1 MARDL
6 AASPSASEPSRP
18 DRWFTLLV
26 AAAYSAITV
35 VMTWPVAPRAA
46 TDSVP
51 DFGDSLLNAWI
62 LGWNGKTLLALL
74 HGDLSAWRNYWN
86 ANIFHPEKLAL
97 TCSEHLFAQGVQG
110 LPIYAATGNLLLTH
124 NLLFLSTFVLSAL
137 GVYLLVRDLTGSRG
151 AAFVAGLLYGFAPY
165 RINQF
170 THLQVL
176 SSQWMP
182 FVFFFLRRF
191 FVTRRWPYVVLA
203 TTALVAQN
211 LSCGYYLVYFAPFVS
226 LYVLYEL
233 TDRGLWRAP
242 RVLAGVA
249 VTAVLTALLT
259 WPFLSP
265 YLEARA
271 EGRDARPRGEIEGYS
286 ADVYAY
292 LTANEQQR
300 VWAPWMHVFRKPEGE
315 LFPGVLPVALSVVAL
330 AAAARAARRRAVEER
345 APVHGWRRGVVIV
358 AAGVAALQLLALLVA
373 ALTGGAGWNL
383 GPLTI
388 RMRSLDRPLA
398 LGLIAIVIVLALSAR
413 ARALLRGRRGS
424 LAAFCLIGLMLAVTL
439 SFGPRIRAMGR
450 SVGTGPYA
458 YLHAYVPGYDG
469 LRVPARHAMLGA
481 LFLAVLGGLG
491 ADVVRR
497 RLRHGGVVLALI
509 GGAFLVEAASMPVT
523 TNWTTEEDGYV
534 RLPDHVETVN
544 PPPVYAYLATLPT
557 GTVVAE
563 FPFGPTG
570 WELRY
575 VYYSTVHW
583 HPIVNGY
590 SGYFPDGYFRRA
602 SRLLQPLKDPDAS
615 WAALLQGETT
625 HVVLHEWAYRGDGAA
640 PIRDWLTSRG
650 AQTVAAFDHDV
661 VLRMPGR

>member
-1 MARDL
+1 MEPGL
-6 AASPSASEPSRP
+6 AASPSTQRP
-18 DRWFTLLV
+18 ARHAGWPTLLV
-26 AAAYSAITV
+26 AAAYCAVTV

-46 TDSVP
+46 TDAVP

-62 LGWNGKTLLALL
+62 LGWNGQTLLALL
-74 HGDLSAWRNYWN
+74 RGDFSAWQGYWN
-86 ANIFHPEKLAL
+86 ANIFHPETLTL

-182 FVFFFLRRF
+182 FVLFGLRRF
-191 FVTRRWPYVVLA
+191 FVTRRPRYVVLA

-211 LSCGYYLVYFAPFVS
+211 LSCGYYLVYFAPFVA

-233 TDRGLWRAP
+233 TDRGLWRTP

-249 VTAVLTALLT
+249 ATALFAGLLT

-271 EGRDARPRGEIEGYS
+271 LGRDARPRGEVEMFS

-300 VWAPWMHVFRKPEGE
+300 LWAPWMHVFRKPEGE
-315 LFPGVLPVALSVVAL
+315 LFPGLLPVALSIVGL
-330 AAAARAARRRAVEER
+330 AGAARAARRKAGELHPAVR
-345 APVHGWRRGVVIV
+345 GGRRWVV
-358 AAGVAALQLLALLVA
+358 AVAALVATSQLVALLVA
-373 ALTGGAGWNL
+373 VLSGGAAWHL

-388 RMRSLDRPLA
+388 RMRSMERPIVLGVIA
-398 LGLIAIVIVLALSAR
+398 LGVVLGLSAR
-413 ARALLRGRRGS
+413 ARAVVRGRRGS
-424 LAAFCLIGLMLAVTL
+424 LAAFCLVGLLLAVTL

-458 YLHAYVPGYDG
+458 YLHAHVPGYDG
-469 LRVPARHAMLGA
+469 LRVPARHAMIGA

-497 RLRHGGVVLALI
+497 RVRRGGVALALI
-509 GGAFLVEAASMPVT
+509 GGVFLVEAASMPVT
-523 TNWTTEEDGYV
+523 TNWTTEEEGYV
-534 RLPDHVETVN
+534 RLPDRVETVN
-544 PPPVYAYLATLPT
+544 PPPVYAYLATLPR
-557 GTVVAE
+557 GTVIAE

-602 SRLLQPLKDPDAS
+602 SRLLAPLKDPAAA
-615 WAALLQGETT
+615 WAALLEGGTT
-625 HVVLHEWAYRGDGAA
+625 HVVLHEWAYRGDRAR
-640 PIRDWLTSRG
+640 PVREWLASRG
-650 AQTVAAFDHDV
+650 ARVVATFDRDLV
-661 VLRMPGR
+661 FVLPGR